1 MENIIYEKFVQVVN
15 TYPDQPAVIE
25 NNRTMSFADLS
36 GMVDMIA
43 KTFPD
48 DLKAAGMVMTHRAE
62 MIAAMLAVLKCGA
75 MYVPAEPSFPVG
87 RIHYMMEEA
96 KVDFVLTDMQFADK
110 LDGLK
115 TQFKIGRAHV

>member
-48 DLKAAGMVMTHRAE
+48 DLKAAGIVMTHRAE
-62 MIAAMLAVLKCGA
+62 MIAAMLAVLKCG
-75 MYVPAEPSFPVG
+75 
-87 RIHYMMEEA
+87 
-96 KVDFVLTDMQFADK
+96 T
-110 LDGLK
+110 
-115 TQFKIGRAHV
+115 KIGRAHV